1 MIRRPPRS
9 TRTDTLCPYTTLFRS
24 GPAEAAAM
32 AAEAE
37 SGLIALEPEAE
48 PAVEAS
54 AAQPEEKPKTR
65 RRHRARQKGDVAASA
80 APASVP
86 VSEAE
91 TAPSTEPVEHE
102 NTKPRRAPRIKKK
115 DAHTVTHPSHTLIHG
130 RENTHAGAKDTD
142 GG

>member
-48 PAVEAS
+48 PAAEAS

-65 RRHRARQKGDVAASA
+65 RRPRARKKAEVEPAA
-80 APASVP
+80 APASEP
-86 VSEAE
+86 VTEAE
-91 TAPSTEPVEHE
+91 AAPAPEPVAEEKSKQIERAYVRPPVTNAHLVCRPLLE
-102 NTKPRRAPRIKKK
+102 TKR
-115 DAHTVTHPSHTLIHG
+115 HTST
-130 RENTHAGAKDTD
+130 A
-142 GG
+142 